1 MTADI
6 GFVRVMKQI
15 LPVREDTDGIQYVP
29 YINGGQAV
37 LGPNDE
43 RRSDYDDILNRS
55 DLHGGVDIFY
65 GIGEKGVATDFLG
78 QGEWPNTNALV
89 FAPVTGKV
97 LRIDEGEGAVAIM
110 ADDGYVHTIRH
121 MKNIMVVGGNTVT
134 AGNWN
139 PEINQDKAIGT
150 MWKNGVGI
158 TNIHVHYEI
167 TTYYINPEGRWR
179 VEKNSKIDPEVFWD
193 NYGVGGKYWL
203 VGTVKEANEL
213 YGTVSAEII
222 KGENDVGI
230 TDGGGGYV
238 DSDDDMLYGG
248 GGSDIVDGGSGDD
261 RLFGGNSYGKDKY
274 YEIDKGVLTMSA
286 AEDTDTSN
294 DEIIGGLGSDA
305 LDGGKGDDKLYGG
318 FATITNGVVDKYN
331 PATDPD
337 TGNDK
342 LIGGDGEDTLEGGK
356 GDDKLYGG
364 IASIKDDGEVEYNA
378 NDDTDTFKDTLKGG
392 EGYDTYYV
400 AKKDVIEDSDGKGIV
415 YLKGN
420 DNALTAASR
429 KAGEVDYV
437 DGYGRKYTLNG
448 STLTVEGHLKIEKF
462 QNGDLGIW
470 LFEEEEDEKGNIK
483 YTPVKTDFDRAKLN
497 LSPIVLDLDGDGVQT
512 QGLKDFVFFDH
523 DGNEFA
529 ERTGWVET
537 GDGLLVRDLDG
548 NGKIETGAELFGN
561 NTLLKNGQMAANG
574 YEAMADLDD
583 NFDGKID
590 QNDAA
595 WNELRIWQDINSDGL
610 SQAGELKTLDELRI
624 QSLNVEYIDI
634 NLTDVKKNEHR
645 QESTFTRTDG
655 LSGST
660 TGTTEDVWFD
670 VDLINS
676 KPVNRLDVSDAIKE
690 LPEIKGMGNVAGLWQ
705 TMAKEEANGSNQLKT
720 LLEQFIQTDVT
731 DQNTLSNLTRQI
743 IYAWTGVEDKDPASR
758 GYWIGDARV
767 IYALETLVAEPFVN
781 KNYGTEGPYSGA
793 AYNLNYAF
801 NQFAATVQAQ
811 LMQQAQFEAYYDAIT
826 YSLDEN
832 HNVIRDLTAVV
843 PLLTAELEA
852 NHELGKKKL
861 VLFIANFMQTNGTD
875 NVDAQ
880 AFNTAFVP
888 YGQDVVLVAQM
899 AWQKKIVIADY
910 YNPLI
915 GDDSDEIISALDA
928 NDEIGG
934 GGGNDRLYGG
944 RGNDYLGGRKGNDL
958 LFCPMPN
965 AILPYFT
972 CNASYKIMA
981 SGNIKASS
989 ANQNEWRGVA

>member
-1 MTADI
+1 MSFQEKMRT
-6 GFVRVMKQI
+6 I
-15 LPVREDTDGIQYVP
+15 LRPIYDNVTGSLLYVP
-29 YINGGQAV
+29 GKTSGYVRN
-37 LGPNDE
+37 
-43 RRSDYDDILNRS
+43 NRV
-55 DLHGGVDIFY
+55 DLHGGVDFY
-65 GIGEKGVATDFLG
+65 YWNSDGTPITDGTENTPPPSKLPPNSTAPSVYSPVKGTVKYTL
-78 QGEWPNTNALV
+78 E
-89 FAPVTGKV
+89 
-97 LRIDEGEGAVAIM
+97 DEGSVYILG
-110 ADDGYVHTIRH
+110 DDGYMHVIRH
-121 MKNIMVVGGNTVT
+121 MSEASIIKNVSTVNVGTKLGEM
-134 AGNWN
+134 AGRG
-139 PEINQDKAIGT
+139 DDSDTTYAA
-150 MWKNGVGI
+150 
-158 TNIHVHYEI
+158 HVHYDI
-167 TTYYINPEGRWR
+167 STYYTPTAPKESR
-179 VEKNSKIDPEVFWD
+179 IDPEYFWN
-193 NYGVGGKYWL
+193 NYLVGDKYWL
-203 VGTVKEANEL
+203 VGASIASNTF
-213 YGTVSAEII
+213 YGTDKNEILMGEAPGSANVNNSD
-222 KGENDVGI
+222 NDVLS
-230 TDGGGGYV
+230 GGGGA
-238 DSDDDMLYGG
+238 
-248 GGSDIVDGGSGDD
+248 DILDGGSGDD
-261 RLFGGNSYGKDKY
+261 TLFGGYEYSGDTY
-274 YEIDKGVLTMSA
+274 YSIKNGVLDRKASG
-286 AEDTDTSN
+286 DTDASE
-294 DEIIGGLGSDA
+294 DILIGGTGNDA
-305 LDGGKGDDKLYGG
+305 LDGGDGNDELYGG
-318 FATITNGVVDKYN
+318 VVVISADGEVQKYN

-337 TGNDK
+337 TGDDK

-364 IASIKDDGEVEYNA
+364 IASIKDDGEVDYDA
-378 NDDTDTFKDTLKGG
+378 SADTDTVKDTLKGG

-512 QGLKDFVFFDH
+512 LGLKDFVFFDH
-523 DGNEFA
+523 DGNGFA

-610 SQAGELKTLDELRI
+610 SQAGELKTLDELGI

-645 QESTFTRTDG
+645 QESTFTRMDG
-655 LSGST
+655 ISGST

-676 KPVNRLDVSDAIKE
+676 KPVNRLDVSDPIKE

-705 TMAKEEANGSNQLKT
+705 TLAKEEANGSNQLKT

-944 RGNDYLGGRKGNDL
+944 RGDDSLYGEKGNDL

-965 AILPYFT
+965 ANLQYFVSK
-972 CNASYKIMA
+972 APYKIMA
-981 SGNIKASS
+981 SGNIKTNA
-989 ANQNEWRGVA
+989 ANLNQFRSVA

>member
-1 MTADI
+1 MSFREAMY
-6 GFVRVMKQI
+6 RI
-15 LPVREDTDGIQYVP
+15 LQPIYSVSDGKLYVP
-29 YINGGQAV
+29 NDYSGYV
-37 LGPNDE
+37 RNDE
-43 RRSDYDDILNRS
+43 VSF
-55 DLHGGVDIFY
+55 HGGVDFHY
-65 GIGEKGVATDFLG
+65 YNSDLTPLRDGEGTLPS
-78 QGEWPNTNALV
+78 ELYPNTSKEGQPQPILYS
-89 FAPVTGKV
+89 PVDGQV
-97 LRIDEGEGAVAIM
+97 LYKGAKEGSLYILDEN
-110 ADDGYVHTIRH
+110 GYVHTIRH
-121 MKNIMVVGGNTVT
+121 MNWDSLTREFVSTYVE
-134 AGNWN
+134 AGET
-139 PEINQDKAIGT
+139 PIGR
-150 MWKNGVGI
+150 MQGRDDYDDDGI
-158 TNIHVHYEI
+158 AYHVHYEVS
-167 TTYYINPEGRWR
+167 TFFRD
-179 VEKNSKIDPEVFWD
+179 EKWGIESKEHRFDPVFFWNSD
-193 NYGVGGKYWL
+193 GKWL
-203 VGTVKEANEL
+203 VGASVQSNVF
-213 YGTVSAEII
+213 YGTQNNEVLIGEADPV
-222 KGENDVGI
+222 KGGAGSSTDNDLLC
-230 TDGGGGYV
+230 GGGGV
-238 DSDDDMLYGG
+238 DIINGG
-248 GGSDIVDGGSGDD
+248 GGNDT
-261 RLFGGNSYGKDKY
+261 LFGGFSDGENEY
-274 YEIDKGVLTMSA
+274 YSLVNGVLSYA
-286 AEDTDTSN
+286 SNDTDTS
-294 DEIIGGLGSDA
+294 
-305 LDGGKGDDKLYGG
+305 
-318 FATITNGVVDKYN
+318 
-331 PATDPD
+331 TDY
-337 TGNDK
+337 

-420 DNALTAASR
+420 DNALTEARR
-429 KAGEVDYV
+429 KKGEVDFK
-437 DGYGRKYTLNG
+437 DDYGRKYTLNG

-512 QGLKDFVFFDH
+512 LGLKDYVFFDH
-523 DGNEFA
+523 DGNGFA

-574 YEAMADLDD
+574 YEAMTDLDD

-610 SQAGELKTLDELRI
+610 SQAGELKTLGELRI

-645 QESTFTRTDG
+645 QESTFTRMDG
-655 LSGST
+655 ISGST

-676 KPVNRLDVSDAIKE
+676 KPVNRLDVSDPIKE

-705 TMAKEEANGSNQLKT
+705 TLAREEANGSNQLKT

-944 RGNDYLGGRKGNDL
+944 RGDDSLYGEKGNDL

-965 AILPYFT
+965 ANLQYFVSK
-972 CNASYKIMA
+972 APYKIMT
-981 SGNIKASS
+981 SGNIKTNA
-989 ANQNEWRGVA
+989 ANLNQFRSVA